1 MVTLDSGDQSEQ
13 TAPARK
19 GEHGETRYF
28 RVLERAHEL
37 SRPSTPPSVSQGRKP
52 PSEPSSPRSPSP
64 GQDNDDG
71 DVPAM
76 GYYKRF
82 FREEKRLGIG
92 AEGSVYLA
100 THIIGG
106 NVLGGYWEL
115 VLY

>member
-1 MVTLDSGDQSEQ
+1 
-13 TAPARK
+13 
-19 GEHGETRYF
+19 
-28 RVLERAHEL
+28 
-37 SRPSTPPSVSQGRKP
+37 
-52 PSEPSSPRSPSP
+52 
-64 GQDNDDG
+64 
-71 DVPAM
+71 M